1 MIDLNLFFALVS
13 FYFVMYVT
21 PGPNN
26 AMVLTSGL
34 KFGFAKTIPHM
45 SGITIGHILQLILVC
60 LGLGKI
66 FQVFPEIQQVLKI
79 ICAAYL
85 LYLGYKIIGSFSK
98 IKEDDSRPLKF
109 HEAALFQIV
118 NPKAWTISSMAAS
131 GFLPKGENLIFS
143 ILYIAAIAIIVIV
156 GFSAT
161 NQTDIIDSTLSSIS
175 EPLLVNVDQT
185 TYQRADIIS
194 ISGNSKSASTQLV
207 ELSIENTNGVKI
219 WNENINLK
227 NDGKFSTLVIAGGG
241 GWENDGTY
249 ILKATH
255 SNLASEIEFKFF
267 T

>member
-34 KFGFAKTIPHM
+34 KFGFSKTIPHM

-60 LGLGKI
+60 LGFGKI
-66 FQVFPEIQQVLKI
+66 FQVLPEIQQVLKI

-131 GFLPKGENLIFS
+131 GFLPRDENLIFS
-143 ILYIAAIAIIVIV
+143 ILYIAAIALVICPLSISPWAAFGSSIRNLVKNNKLKALIEYFLAFLLLITAILIVI
-156 GFSAT
+156 
-161 NQTDIIDSTLSSIS
+161 Q
-175 EPLLVNVDQT
+175 
-185 TYQRADIIS
+185 
-194 ISGNSKSASTQLV
+194 K
-207 ELSIENTNGVKI
+207 
-219 WNENINLK
+219 
-227 NDGKFSTLVIAGGG
+227 
-241 GWENDGTY
+241 
-249 ILKATH
+249 
-255 SNLASEIEFKFF
+255 
-267 T
+267 

>member
-34 KFGFAKTIPHM
+34 KFGFAKTIPYM

-66 FQVFPEIQQVLKI
+66 FQIFPEIQQVLKI

-85 LYLGYKIIGSFSK
+85 LNLGYKIIGSFSK

-109 HEAALFQIV
+109 QEAALFQII

-131 GFLPKGENLIFS
+131 GFLPKDENLIFS
-143 ILYIAAIAIIVIV
+143 ILYIAAIALIICPLSISPWAAFGSTIKNLVKNNKLKGLIEYFLAFLLLITAILIVI
-156 GFSAT
+156 
-161 NQTDIIDSTLSSIS
+161 Q
-175 EPLLVNVDQT
+175 
-185 TYQRADIIS
+185 
-194 ISGNSKSASTQLV
+194 K
-207 ELSIENTNGVKI
+207 
-219 WNENINLK
+219 
-227 NDGKFSTLVIAGGG
+227 
-241 GWENDGTY
+241 
-249 ILKATH
+249 
-255 SNLASEIEFKFF
+255 
-267 T
+267 

>member
-13 FYFVMYVT
+13 FYFVMYIT

-34 KFGFAKTIPHM
+34 KFGFTKTIPHM
-45 SGITIGHILQLILVC
+45 LGITIGHILQLILVC

-66 FQVFPEIQQVLKI
+66 FQVFPGIQQMLKI

-131 GFLPKGENLIFS
+131 SFLPKDENLIFS
-143 ILYIAAIAIIVIV
+143 ILYIATIALIICPLSISPWAAFGSAIRNLVKNNKLKALIEYFLAFLLLITAILIVI
-156 GFSAT
+156 
-161 NQTDIIDSTLSSIS
+161 Q
-175 EPLLVNVDQT
+175 
-185 TYQRADIIS
+185 
-194 ISGNSKSASTQLV
+194 K
-207 ELSIENTNGVKI
+207 
-219 WNENINLK
+219 
-227 NDGKFSTLVIAGGG
+227 
-241 GWENDGTY
+241 
-249 ILKATH
+249 
-255 SNLASEIEFKFF
+255 
-267 T
+267 

>member
-66 FQVFPEIQQVLKI
+66 FQVFPQIQQVLKI

-98 IKEDDSRPLKF
+98 VKEDDSRPLKF

-131 GFLPKGENLIFS
+131 GFLPKDENLIFS
-143 ILYIAAIAIIVIV
+143 ILYIATIALIICPLSISPWAAFGSSIRNLVKNNKLKALIEYFLAFLLLITAILIVI
-156 GFSAT
+156 
-161 NQTDIIDSTLSSIS
+161 Q
-175 EPLLVNVDQT
+175 
-185 TYQRADIIS
+185 
-194 ISGNSKSASTQLV
+194 K
-207 ELSIENTNGVKI
+207 
-219 WNENINLK
+219 
-227 NDGKFSTLVIAGGG
+227 
-241 GWENDGTY
+241 
-249 ILKATH
+249 
-255 SNLASEIEFKFF
+255 
-267 T
+267 